1 MEEGAGR
8 KVGSCF
14 FRCRPTPC
22 HGLLR
27 RRHSSPPLFFPYF
40 RHLAGTQVRHVP
52 SQPPER
58 NLRKKRR
65 RTESPPLADPDGR
78 PRSPRRLPFDPCHQ
92 DLHDI
97 SLFPCGQLPT
107 GRDRM
112 PLGQTTAAAAGCGML
127 SDENGVPPHGRLP
140 AVVGNKRRR
149 EPPTHEIFGMTAD
162 DRHSP
167 AFDTG
172 DLFGPQTEPAAEI
185 GLRQPRE
192 KRLERRCLHQIL
204 LTVLVHIVSLD
215 GTKITPNDR
224 FRTTAAEFYSCFSA
238 KYPCN
243 VPCRKFAPPPAI
255 RRSSC
260 RSAVGERHLRTQ
272 RPSNRSR
279 GTFAD
284 KLFSTSSTHEK
295 SGERPSVS

>member
-1 MEEGAGR
+1 MGGGSRPKGR
-8 KVGSCF
+8 LLF
-14 FRCRPTPC
+14 FRCRPTPR

-27 RRHSSPPLFFPYF
+27 RRHSSPPYF
-40 RHLAGTQVRHVP
+40 SLIFAATPAHPPRRHAGSARPLATAGAE
-52 SQPPER
+52 PP
-58 NLRKKRR
+58 KKAAADG
-65 RTESPPLADPDGR
+65 PLADPDGR

-127 SDENGVPPHGRLP
+127 SDENGVPPHRRLP

-172 DLFGPQTEPAAEI
+172 YLFGPQTEPAAEI
-185 GLRQPRE
+185 GLR
-192 KRLERRCLHQIL
+192 
-204 LTVLVHIVSLD
+204 
-215 GTKITPNDR
+215 
-224 FRTTAAEFYSCFSA
+224 
-238 KYPCN
+238 
-243 VPCRKFAPPPAI
+243 
-255 RRSSC
+255 
-260 RSAVGERHLRTQ
+260 
-272 RPSNRSR
+272 
-279 GTFAD
+279 
-284 KLFSTSSTHEK
+284 
-295 SGERPSVS
+295 

>member
-1 MEEGAGR
+1 
-8 KVGSCF
+8 
-14 FRCRPTPC
+14 
-22 HGLLR
+22 
-27 RRHSSPPLFFPYF
+27 
-40 RHLAGTQVRHVP
+40 
-52 SQPPER
+52 
-58 NLRKKRR
+58 
-65 RTESPPLADPDGR
+65 
-78 PRSPRRLPFDPCHQ
+78 
-92 DLHDI
+92 
-97 SLFPCGQLPT
+97 
-107 GRDRM
+107 M
-112 PLGQTTAAAAGCGML
+112 PLSQTTAAATGCGML

-224 FRTTAAEFYSCFSA
+224 FRTAAAEFYSCFSA

>member
-1 MEEGAGR
+1 
-8 KVGSCF
+8 
-14 FRCRPTPC
+14 
-22 HGLLR
+22 
-27 RRHSSPPLFFPYF
+27 
-40 RHLAGTQVRHVP
+40 
-52 SQPPER
+52 
-58 NLRKKRR
+58 
-65 RTESPPLADPDGR
+65 
-78 PRSPRRLPFDPCHQ
+78 
-92 DLHDI
+92 
-97 SLFPCGQLPT
+97 
-107 GRDRM
+107 
-112 PLGQTTAAAAGCGML
+112 ML
-127 SDENGVPPHGRLP
+127 SDENGVPPHRRLP

-149 EPPTHEIFGMTAD
+149 EPPTHETFGMTAD

-172 DLFGPQTEPAAEI
+172 HLFGPQTEPAAEI

-204 LTVLVHIVSLD
+204 LTVLIHIVSLD